1 MNDKINYKEK
11 ILELKKQ
18 HNAVILAHYYQDT
31 DVQDIADYMGD
42 SLALAKYAQNTTAD
56 VILFCGVHFMCETAK
71 ILNPEKKVILPDL
84 NAGCSLADSAPA
96 DEFKNWVEKY
106 SDHTVISYIN
116 CSAEVKALSD
126 IICTSSNAEK
136 IINSLPADEKII
148 FAPDKYLGSYL
159 QKKLNRKL
167 RLWDGACQVHV
178 IFSEKELIK
187 LALRYPDAKL
197 LAHPECDE
205 NILKHADHIGS
216 TTSIINFAKDSDD
229 TQFIIATEPGVI
241 HQMKKQNPN
250 KEFIPL
256 PNNEGCAC
264 NECPHMRLNTLE
276 KMYHALNTLS
286 PEIILPEELRIKALK
301 PLQRM
306 MELS

>member
-1 MNDKINYKEK
+1 
-11 ILELKKQ
+11 
-18 HNAVILAHYYQDT
+18 
-31 DVQDIADYMGD
+31 MGD
-42 SLALAKYAQNTTAD
+42 SLALAKYAQQTTAN

-71 ILNPEKKVILPDL
+71 ILNPEKKVILPDV
-84 NAGCSLADSAPA
+84 NAGCSLADSAPEN
-96 DEFKNWVEKY
+96 EFKEWINKY

-116 CSAEVKALSD
+116 CSAKVKAMSD

-136 IINSLPADEKII
+136 IINSLPTDEKII

-159 QKKLNRKL
+159 QKKLNRPL
-167 RLWDGACQVHV
+167 RLWNGACQVHV
-178 IFSEKELIK
+178 IFSEQELIK
-187 LALRYPDAKL
+187 LSVRYPEAKL

-216 TTSIINFAKDSDD
+216 TTSIINFAKNSKDK
-229 TQFIIATEPGVI
+229 QFIIATEPGVI
-241 HQMKKQNPN
+241 HQMKKQNSN

-256 PNNEGCAC
+256 PNNQGCAC

-276 KMYHALNTLS
+276 KMYNALNTLS
-286 PEIILPEELRIKALK
+286 PEIILSEKLRMKAFK